1 MVSTLGAR
9 KVSDS
14 CAWRIFPGVPAEIPR
29 VAADRTEV
37 FLDGCPL
44 KVGNASCADVPALLM
59 MMVLVMILEGKLGG
73 GFLLDFGEVG
83 EQAFVGKIQRN
94 RM

>member
-1 MVSTLGAR
+1 MLGA
-9 KVSDS
+9 
-14 CAWRIFPGVPAEIPR
+14 PMP
-29 VAADRTEV
+29 
-37 FLDGCPL
+37 
-44 KVGNASCADVPALLM
+44 PALLM